1 MEEGKGSRNEAAGT
15 PALQDERVAP
25 RRLERSSAR
34 EEESQESVVAWKR
47 AMTEFQGAGSGK
59 LCSDMTGS

>member
-1 MEEGKGSRNEAAGT
+1 MEERKGSRVEAPGT
-15 PALQDERVAP
+15 PTLRDERVEP

-47 AMTEFQGAGSGK
+47 AMT
-59 LCSDMTGS
+59 LLNPDR